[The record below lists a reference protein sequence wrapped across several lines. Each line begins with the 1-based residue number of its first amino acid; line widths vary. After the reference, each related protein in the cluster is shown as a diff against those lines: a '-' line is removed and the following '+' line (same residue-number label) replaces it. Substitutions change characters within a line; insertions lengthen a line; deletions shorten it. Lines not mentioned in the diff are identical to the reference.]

1 MTTPEGAHEGLLQ
14 KTCRVCGQYLSKP
27 GQKVPKGY
35 SCSNYQDTL
44 LKVFNIDID
53 QDNKSTHPTNFCHG
67 CHNIV
72 YFHNKAINPF
82 MVKFSQRIKKYTTA
96 LLIIFILGHLRQ
108 EVLSNYIFSKSS
120 GVAEQ
125 DGGTLIA

>member
-1 MTTPEGAHEGLLQ
+1 MHNIMITPEGVHEGLLQ
-14 KTCRVCGQYLSKP
+14 KLCRVCGQYLSKP

-35 SCSNYQDTL
+35 SCSKHQDTL

-72 YFHNKAINPF
+72 YFHNKAI
-82 MVKFSQRIKKYTTA
+82 KGRKEYKHT
-96 LLIIFILGHLRQ
+96 RK
-108 EVLSNYIFSKSS
+108 IFSWHAHTDTACLVCAHVTAIKR
-120 GVAEQ
+120 
-125 DGGTLIA
+125 GGRPKKAAKTRR